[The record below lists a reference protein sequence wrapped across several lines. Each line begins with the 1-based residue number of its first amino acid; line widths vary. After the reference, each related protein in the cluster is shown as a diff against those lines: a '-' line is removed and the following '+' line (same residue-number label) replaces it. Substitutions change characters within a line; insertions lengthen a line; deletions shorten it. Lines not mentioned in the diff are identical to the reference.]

1 MNKLYRHVNRGVA
14 VLAAFSMLVTFSLAG
29 VAFAQEDASANA
41 EDAYVFIEETDTQHE
56 LMAYSKD
63 IIQVD
68 GLYFKDMNADGTLDV
83 YEDWREDADTRTAD
97 LLSQMSVREKIAQMQ
112 HPTFTPKDNGQY
124 PNYLQKWNETE
135 NIGFVLVREFNM
147 PDSVG
152 TAATTMNQL
161 QKWCE
166 NSRLGIPVVVSMDSV
181 HGASY
186 VNGATVTGHNLSLA
200 ATRDEELVSALAE
213 IQRNELMAIGVR
225 MTLSPEA
232 DIASEPRW
240 GRVMETFGE
249 DPDLVTEMVVAQIVA
264 YQNGADG
271 LNEDGII
278 ACIKHFPGAGPQMD
292 GLDQAPIVS
301 TEESLQT
308 HLKPYY
314 AAIAANVGSVMPYYS
329 IPLVLDTTAALGSR
343 ATLQDLLRNEMGFDG
358 IIQTDWGMIW
368 GIQQSTSMWGEEC
381 SEEEAILIGV
391 MEAQVDGIGGESIR
405 LIDQME
411 EMYNEGT
418 ITETVLDAAC
428 TRILREKFELGI
440 FENPYVDVEY
450 AVNYVGSE
458 ENQAVNLQAAE
469 EAMTLLKNDG
479 ILPLD
484 STGKK
489 ILVAGLRAGDMDS
502 LCGGWTSSQEGS
514 TLADALSDLAGEGA
528 EIIYE
533 AEDIDKI
540 TEVAAQCDVAIVAV
554 GEVAYQHNPPWGYNT
569 LEITESQQAVLEA
582 VKATGTPIIT
592 VVIGGRPYI
601 LTWCEEN
608 TNAILM
614 AYYPG
619 QQGGIAI
626 AETLYGMN
634 NPTGKLP
641 IAMPRDM
648 ETVENQ
654 ESDISFDLEN
664 PLYAYGFGLSYGE

>member
-1 MNKLYRHVNRGVA
+1 MLTEMNRRLKRGVTT
-14 VLAAFSMLVTFSLAG
+14 LAALMLLATATPASLSLA
-29 VAFAQEDASANA
+29 EESAEEQPLVHIA
-41 EDAYVFIEETDTQHE
+41 ETQTQHE
-56 LMAYSKD
+56 LMAYSKE
-63 IIQVD
+63 IIEAD
-68 GLYFKDMNADGTLDV
+68 GLNFKDLNANGQLDV
-83 YEDWREDADTRTAD
+83 YEDWRKDADTRAAD
-97 LLSQMSVREKIAQMQ
+97 LLSQMTVREKIAQMQ
-112 HPTFTPKDNGQY
+112 HPTFTPKDNGSY

-135 NIGFVLVREFNM
+135 NIGFVLVREFNVAG
-147 PDSVG
+147 SVE

-200 ATRDEELVSALAE
+200 ATRDEALVTELAE
-213 IQRNELMAIGVR
+213 IQRKELMAIGVR

-249 DPDLVTEMVVAQIVA
+249 DPDLVTQMVTAQIKA

-278 ACIKHFPGAGPQMD
+278 ACIKHFPGAGPQME

-301 TEESLQT
+301 TEESLET

-314 AAIAANVGSVMPYYS
+314 AAIAANVGAVMPYYS
-329 IPLVLDTTAALGSR
+329 IPMVLDTNAALGSK
-343 ATLQDLLRNEMGFDG
+343 ATLQDLLRDKMGFQG

-368 GIQQSTSMWGEEC
+368 GIQQAASMWGEEC
-381 SEEEAILIGV
+381 SEEDAILIGV
-391 MEAQVDGIGGESIR
+391 MEAKVDGIGGESIR

-411 EMYNEGT
+411 GLYNAGS
-418 ITETVLDAAC
+418 ITEDVLNAAC
-428 TRILREKFELGI
+428 TRILREKFQLGV
-440 FENPYVDVEY
+440 FENPYVDVDA
-450 AVNYVGSE
+450 AVEYVGSE
-458 ENQAVNLQAAE
+458 ENQAVNLKAAE
-469 EAMTLLKNDG
+469 KAMTLLKNDG

-484 STGKK
+484 STNKK

-502 LCGGWTSSQEGS
+502 ICGGWTSSQEGS
-514 TLADALSDLAGEGA
+514 TLVDALTALAGAGA
-528 EIIYE
+528 EIIYDG
-533 AEDIDKI
+533 EDVDKI
-540 TEVAAQCDVAIVAV
+540 ATDAAKCDVAIVAV
-554 GEVAYQHNPPWGYNT
+554 GEVAYQHNPPWGYDT

-582 VKATGTPIIT
+582 VKATGIPMVT

-601 LTWCEEN
+601 LTWCDEN

-619 QQGGIAI
+619 QQGGTAI
-626 AETLYGMN
+626 AETLYGLN

-641 IAMPRDM
+641 IAMPAIWSLSRARRA
-648 ETVENQ
+648 
-654 ESDISFDLEN
+654 IS
-664 PLYAYGFGLSYGE
+664 PLIWQTRSTNMASA